1 VAGGTTP
8 SDWHDIDRRHRAG
21 ILLGAAVVLIAA
33 AAGLVALLGGEPA
46 VVPGG
51 ETTPTITPAEQTT
64 ETISPAPGYDFG
76 VIGEEGREEVAAS
89 PDVPAPALDTARIV
103 SGSVAYRRDGWVCV
117 AGADG
122 ADERRV
128 AESDSGAFALSP
140 DGGTL
145 AVIDDGSGQLVLVDV
160 DSGDQVSV
168 GPAIDDPPAWAPHS
182 RWLVYTAS
190 GSHVM
195 RIDRSGAAATLLMA
209 GTMPAVSPD
218 GRTVVAVIDAVRR
231 GEIVVWQDGDTRRYI
246 TSVPISGV
254 CCTDERV
261 YYGAGPDASGAVSL
275 RSMRLDGRGDRAE
288 LTRARSAR
296 PVAYADLLRSPD
308 GSWVC
313 FAERG
318 DDGYSRAFA
327 LPAGGGRLVELSGRR
342 DCYPLM
348 WSRDGSAVYLIE
360 GNAMQGEPTWLVSV
374 TPGDG
379 LRRTLVDLGVR

>member
-21 ILLGAAVVLIAA
+21 ILLGAAVVLVAA
-33 AAGLVALLGGEPA
+33 AAGLVALLGGEPV

-51 ETTPTITPAEQTT
+51 ETTPAITPAEQTT
-64 ETISPAPGYDFG
+64 ETISPAPGYDAAL
-76 VIGEEGREEVAAS
+76 IGEEGREQVSAS
-89 PDVPAPALDTARIV
+89 PDAPAPAQDTAGTV
-103 SGSVAYRRDGWVCV
+103 SGSIAYRRDGWVCV
-117 AGADG
+117 VTEDG

-128 AESDSGAFALSP
+128 AESDSGAFTLSP

-145 AVIDDGSGQLVLVDV
+145 ALIDGGSGRLVLVDV
-160 DSGDQVSV
+160 DSGDRVSV
-168 GPAIDDPPAWAPHS
+168 GPAADDPPAWAPDS
-182 RWLVYTAS
+182 GWLVYTAP
-190 GSHVM
+190 GSRVM
-195 RIDRSGAAATLLMA
+195 RVDRSGAAATLLMA
-209 GTMPAVSPD
+209 GTMLAVSPD
-218 GRTVVAVIDAVRR
+218 GRAVVAVIDAARR
-231 GEIVVWQDGDTRRYI
+231 GEIVVWQDGDMRRYI
-246 TSVPISGV
+246 TSAPVSGV

-261 YYGAGPDASGAVSL
+261 YYGSGPDASGEVSL

-288 LTRARSAR
+288 LTRAQSAR

-327 LPAGGGRLVELSGRR
+327 LPAAGGRLVELSGRR

-348 WSRDGSAVYLIE
+348 WSGDGSAVYLIE

-374 TPGDG
+374 ILGDG
-379 LRRTLVDLGVR
+379 MRRALVDLGVR